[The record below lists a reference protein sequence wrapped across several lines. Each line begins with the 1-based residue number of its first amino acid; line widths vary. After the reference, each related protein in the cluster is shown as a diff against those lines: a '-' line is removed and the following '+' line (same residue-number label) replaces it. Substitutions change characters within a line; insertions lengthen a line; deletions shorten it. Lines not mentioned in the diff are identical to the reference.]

1 MTKQSAVR
9 SGRSKKGITKEMR
22 KLEGCKN
29 MDETIKN
36 VQKQN
41 WQKELAPIPVHFR
54 AWRTNWRSAGK
65 S

>member
-9 SGRSKKGITKEMR
+9 SWRSKKEITKEMR
-22 KLEGCKN
+22 KLEGYKN

-36 VQKQN
+36 VQKEN
-41 WQKELAPIPVHFR
+41 RQKELAPILIHFR
-54 AWRTNWRSAGK
+54 AWRTNWRRARK